1 MFDTVC
7 ALAVSAIPTCQDDGE
22 LRFELSDIIRVIKQH
37 QLQGVPVGNGSF
49 IQPVRAN
56 TSTSRMGPD
65 FIHCITAV

>member
-1 MFDTVC
+1 MAGEPFITIE
-7 ALAVSAIPTCQDDGE
+7 AHTAEEDDE
-22 LRFELSDIIRVIKQH
+22 LSFELSDIIRVIQQH